1 MVERKRKV
9 EPVVEAVNTEP
20 VKLHW
25 KKIGGGS
32 LRLKNQIIKP
42 NEKFYA
48 ALEEIPKAFMDRL
61 VCLEDSKLAEVKLQV
76 KKETQTPE
84 ILYKLKKAG
93 KGLFNVVNVTGKA
106 INEVPLSEDAANELK
121 TALEG

>member
-1 MVERKRKV
+1 MERVRKLSNT
-9 EPVVEAVNTEP
+9 EPVVESVQ
-20 VKLHW
+20 LHW

-42 NEKFYA
+42 NQTFYA

-61 VCLEDSKLAEVKLQV
+61 ICLDDSKLAEIKLQV

-84 ILYKLKKAG
+84 VLYNLKKAG
-93 KGLFNVVNVTGKA
+93 KGLFNVANLSGKV
-106 INEVPLSEDAANELK
+106 INELPLTEEAANELK
-121 TALEG
+121 TALEA